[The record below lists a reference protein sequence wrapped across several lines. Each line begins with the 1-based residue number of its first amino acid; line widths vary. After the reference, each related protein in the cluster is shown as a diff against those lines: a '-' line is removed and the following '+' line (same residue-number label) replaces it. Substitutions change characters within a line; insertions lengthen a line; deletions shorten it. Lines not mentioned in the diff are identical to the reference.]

1 MHPWSYKGV
10 VFNEMKGAY
19 SSPDSLIARYSERSL
34 FPDNAY
40 QYDSGGDPVEI
51 PNLTYEQFKEF
62 HDTYYHPANARI
74 YFYGDDNPEERLR
87 LLKQYLDDFE
97 PLEVDSILPLQ
108 SHINQHRRIHQ
119 PYPASDDADQQKAML
134 TVNWL
139 LPENT
144 DPTLALA
151 LNVLSHI
158 LVGIPASPLRKA
170 LIDSGL
176 GEDVIGSGL
185 DDSVRQMYFSTGL
198 KGILPENTDR
208 VEQLILDTLLE
219 LAQTG
224 IDPDTIAASMNT
236 FEFNLREQN
245 YGRYPRGLVVMLQAL
260 VTWLHNGDPFAGIAF
275 EKPLGEIKADLAENP
290 RYFEALVQRYL
301 IDNLHRT
308 TVVLDPDPAMQQ
320 QLDAEEQ
327 ERLAQAK
334 AGMDEAELKEII
346 AQAEQLK
353 KLQETPDSPEA
364 LATVPNLALDDLDKS
379 PKHVPTL
386 ESQVHG
392 TRILYHDLFTNGLL
406 YLDVGFNL
414 HTLPQELLP
423 YAQLFG
429 MALLEIGTET
439 EDFVKLT
446 QRIGRQTGGIASTTY
461 ISAIKQCAA
470 CSCLEFTALQIH
482 NGSGWRPPGNL
493 ARHPPHCQIE

>member
-1 MHPWSYKGV
+1 
-10 VFNEMKGAY
+10 
-19 SSPDSLIARYSERSL
+19 
-34 FPDNAY
+34 
-40 QYDSGGDPVEI
+40 
-51 PNLTYEQFKEF
+51 
-62 HDTYYHPANARI
+62 
-74 YFYGDDNPEERLR
+74 
-87 LLKQYLDDFE
+87 
-97 PLEVDSILPLQ
+97 
-108 SHINQHRRIHQ
+108 
-119 PYPASDDADQQKAML
+119 ML

-176 GEDVIGSGL
+176 GEDVIGGGL

-198 KGILPENTDR
+198 KGILPENTDQ

-290 RYFEALVQRYL
+290 RYFEALIQRYL

-334 AGMDEAELKEII
+334 AGMDEA
-346 AQAEQLK
+346 A
-353 KLQETPDSPEA
+353 
-364 LATVPNLALDDLDKS
+364 
-379 PKHVPTL
+379 
-386 ESQVHG
+386 
-392 TRILYHDLFTNGLL
+392 
-406 YLDVGFNL
+406 
-414 HTLPQELLP
+414 
-423 YAQLFG
+423 
-429 MALLEIGTET
+429 
-439 EDFVKLT
+439 T
-446 QRIGRQTGGIASTTY
+446 QRDYSASRTTQ
-461 ISAIKQCAA
+461 K
-470 CSCLEFTALQIH
+470 TA
-482 NGSGWRPPGNL
+482 GNS
-493 ARHPPHCQIE
+493 